1 MAQTI
6 GFVVETS
13 DDGRA
18 TVVADKG
25 QGCGGCS
32 AVSQCHGGQSARTEK
47 TPAINQA
54 GAVVGDRVTLTVESG
69 AILSRMAVL
78 YLVPV
83 FGMLIGAFTGTF
95 MFGDVDS
102 TDGGHSIAFGLAG
115 FGLGFVFSVT
125 ISRIWSAA
133 RPVLPVITRIVHPR
147 QVALSSRPS
156 AGCGCGAKQ
165 SKLAISPPRT

>member
-18 TVVADKG
+18 TVVAVKG
-25 QGCGGCS
+25 QGCGSCS
-32 AVSQCHGGQSARTEK
+32 AVSQCHGGRAASTEK
-47 TPAINQA
+47 IPAFNRV
-54 GAVVGDRVTLTVESG
+54 GAAVGDRVTLTVESG

-83 FGMLIGAFTGTF
+83 FGMLTGAFMGAFMSGGVDGTG
-95 MFGDVDS
+95 D
-102 TDGGHSIAFGLAG
+102 GHSVAFGLAG
-115 FGLGFVFSVT
+115 FVLGFVIAVA

-133 RPVLPVITRIVHPR
+133 RPVIPIITRIVTSKF
-147 QVALSSRPS
+147 VFSSSRPS
-156 AGCGCGAKQ
+156 AGCGSGGK
-165 SKLAISPPRT
+165 

>member
-6 GFVVETS
+6 GFVVETG

-18 TVVADKG
+18 TVVAEKG

-32 AVSQCHGGQSARTEK
+32 AVAQCHGGRAASTKK
-47 TPAINQA
+47 TPALNRI
-54 GAVVGDRVTLTVESG
+54 GAAVGDRVTITVASG

-83 FGMLIGAFTGTF
+83 FGMLTGAFTGAF
-95 MFGDVDS
+95 LSGGVDG
-102 TDGGHSIAFGLAG
+102 TDSGHSIAFGLAG
-115 FGLGFVFSVT
+115 FVLGLVFSVA

-133 RPVLPVITRIVHPR
+133 RPVVPIITRIVNTR
-147 QVALSSRPS
+147 LVSASSRPS
-156 AGCGCGAKQ
+156 AGYGCG
-165 SKLAISPPRT
+165 SK